1 MKIHSAVTAK
11 RFVRHILPLLVL
23 APLVA
28 VAASAAETTA
38 QDNPPAA
45 AADVGQP
52 PEGTPLATNTELG
65 ESVVDDPDN
74 SDGKNLFDTLED
86 SDTASESARYKYSV
100 RYIDGNRRQLE
111 TVRAASEPLAYRKVR
126 KKYPE
131 ADSILLVEVRRDGER
146 VDRSRREEGSGR
158 TISGPLSGGQDSQ
171 NRRDVFLAAE
181 MRRQRIAERDRAAKQ
196 EWNQELLFAD
206 DAKRRSMINRMKAT
220 QLAALR
226 GLAAVPTKMR
236 SAVLSMLNRFKYTII
251 PGTGKTGG
259 QIKEEILRRGGSL
272 IPKDPVS
279 SFTDM
284 MDQMHQQNIQNILRG
299 KTFQDINLRMQQAVI
314 ELQQRRQAAQR
325 LRQQASTASSRGSR
339 SSGAKTTFSKGNKHT
354 KKKIGDR
361 VKSGGK
367 GGKGGT
373 KGKKG
378 GGTGGGVAKPA
389 NGGGGDSDIKLGSGI
404 PVNPN
409 F

>member
-251 PGTGKTGG
+251 PGTGKPGG